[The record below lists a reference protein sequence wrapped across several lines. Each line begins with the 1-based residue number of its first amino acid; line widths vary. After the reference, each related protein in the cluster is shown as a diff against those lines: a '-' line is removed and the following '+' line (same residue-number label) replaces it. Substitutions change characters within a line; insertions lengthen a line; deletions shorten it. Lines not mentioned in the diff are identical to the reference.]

1 MTIGADT
8 LSRYIRAL
16 AELKNGGTRE
26 NKTLPSAP
34 SAAEIPARTGSSA
47 RVATGTG
54 TGTIGALLVETAYA
68 DRTFHDAVNISS
80 TDGLFTL
87 KILPVKTVKFA
98 DTSANIVVLEY
109 KAPT

>member
-1 MTIGADT
+1 MSTGADT

-26 NKTLPSAP
+26 NKTLPTAKG
-34 SAAEIPARTGSSA
+34 AAAIPARSGSSG
-47 RVATGTG
+47 RVATGNG
-54 TGTIGALLVETAYA
+54 TGTLGALLVETAYSE
-68 DRTFHDAVNISS
+68 RTFHDAINITS

-87 KILPVKTVKFA
+87 KIKPVKTVKFA
-98 DTSANIVVLEY
+98 DTAANIVVLEY